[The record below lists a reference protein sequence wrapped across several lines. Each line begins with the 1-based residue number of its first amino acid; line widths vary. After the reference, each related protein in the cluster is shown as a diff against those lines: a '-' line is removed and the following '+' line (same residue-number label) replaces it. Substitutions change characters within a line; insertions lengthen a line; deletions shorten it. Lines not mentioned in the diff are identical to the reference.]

1 MYKRKVRGW
10 SQHIDFMLLDDLC
23 VFVSI
28 LLGFLLAGK
37 QDVLS
42 SRFFWRMVLEAVL
55 VNQVV
60 MIVIDTYHSV
70 LHHSPWDELV
80 LLFTQ
85 TGYVVLILLVFQLL
99 SQTSETNL
107 TKIALYAILLY
118 LVFCYIVRQVY
129 KGYLKKKHHIFNRH
143 SLLIALE
150 TSQIPTVI
158 PRILRANYGVYR
170 FTGIAIMGANP
181 SETDAMQALR
191 QLWDEYPDVETIPIV
206 ATADTLE
213 QYLTNHWVD
222 EVYLDVPPKTE
233 MPVELINSLM
243 RMGITIHTAL
253 THLDDI
259 ESRHK
264 NVEWICG
271 QLTITT
277 SLGYITGR
285 DLFVKRLMD
294 IVGGLFGSLITVLIT
309 PIVGLA
315 IWISDPGPIFFSQTR
330 IGENG
335 KKFQMYK
342 FRSMYK
348 DAEAR

>member
-42 SRFFWRMVLEAVL
+42 SRFFWWMVLEAVL

-206 ATADTLE
+206 ATA
-213 QYLTNHWVD
+213 YH
-222 EVYLDVPPKTE
+222 YPYC
-233 MPVELINSLM
+233 
-243 RMGITIHTAL
+243 AY
-253 THLDDI
+253 
-259 ESRHK
+259 
-264 NVEWICG
+264 
-271 QLTITT
+271 T
-277 SLGYITGR
+277 SG
-285 DLFVKRLMD
+285 
-294 IVGGLFGSLITVLIT
+294 
-309 PIVGLA
+309 
-315 IWISDPGPIFFSQTR
+315 
-330 IGENG
+330 
-335 KKFQMYK
+335 
-342 FRSMYK
+342 
-348 DAEAR
+348 